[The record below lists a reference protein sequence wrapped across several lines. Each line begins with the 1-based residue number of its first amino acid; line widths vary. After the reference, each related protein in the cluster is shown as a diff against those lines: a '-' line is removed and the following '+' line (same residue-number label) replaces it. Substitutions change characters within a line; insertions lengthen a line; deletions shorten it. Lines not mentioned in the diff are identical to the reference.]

1 VGLGGYVRHF
11 HVEKK
16 AAAAASRVTK
26 RTTTTTAGAAF
37 ITHPSPQANGTAAPI
52 NSTHQFALSRTV
64 ASRSNCA
71 GSLDGRNLVPMKT
84 ITAHAIHQQGG
95 KGLEGGIQRDDTVVE
110 KVTTDTFQLYG
121 SDDGKGC
128 GVTSRGGHL
137 GIVVAQQGESMDA
150 SEQDQRDITDEW
162 RLVAIVIDRLL
173 FWIFLVVS
181 TVSTAVILLIQP
193 LIKPSPI

>member
-1 VGLGGYVRHF
+1 MRHF
-11 HVEKK
+11 YVEKK
-16 AAAAASRVTK
+16 AAAASRVTK
-26 RTTTTTAGAAF
+26 RTTTTAGAAF
-37 ITHPSPQANGTAAPI
+37 ITHPSPQVNGTATPFD
-52 NSTHQFALSRTV
+52 STHQFALSRTV

-71 GSLDGRNLVPMKT
+71 GSTDGRNLVPMKM
-84 ITAHAIHQQGG
+84 IAAHAIHQQGG
-95 KGLEGGIQRDDTVVE
+95 KGLEGGIQRDDAVVE

-128 GVTSRGGHL
+128 GVTSRGGHV
-137 GIVVAQQGESMDA
+137 GIVVAQQGECRDA

-173 FWIFLVVS
+173 FWIFLIVS